1 SFPRGAPESS
11 PDARPFAYAD
21 AIRLRGAHNVGN
33 VQAAALAAERIG
45 APREAIHGAIAAFHG
60 VPHRLEMVRELDG
73 VTWVNDSA
81 STAPV
86 AGIAALASF
95 TAPVVLIAG
104 GNSKQL
110 DASDYASAAARCK
123 RVVLLAGN
131 ASDDFAARVR
141 AACAAQGRADCVV
154 GPFDNLGVAVG
165 VARAAAAPGDVVLLS
180 PGFTSFGMFLHEFDR
195 GDRFRALVQAL

>member
-1 SFPRGAPESS
+1 
-11 PDARPFAYAD
+11 
-21 AIRLRGAHNVGN
+21 

-45 APREAIHGAIAAFHG
+45 VSRARIHQAIATFRG
-60 VPHRLEMVRELDG
+60 VPHRLEVVRELDG

-86 AGIAALASF
+86 AGIAALESF
-95 TAPVVLIAG
+95 SEPIVLIAG

-110 DASDYASAAARCK
+110 DASGYARTAATRCK
-123 RVVLLAGN
+123 RIVLLAGN
-131 ASDDFAARVR
+131 ASEDFAALVR
-141 AACAAQGRADCVV
+141 AACAERGQVDCVD

-165 VARAAAAPGDVVLLS
+165 VARAAAAPGDLVLLS

-195 GDRFRALVQAL
+195 GDRFRTLVQSL